1 MGLCLLCACR
11 TVSRW
16 HSSLVVK
23 RVFFECF
30 DCFMPL
36 FYIAFYQLDVI
47 TLRAEIVSLFMSESS
62 LSVCCTCICVRLLC
76 FIWYPG
82 DEIRRVLVET
92 VIPFAKELFISGVE
106 KKRGRKGFI
115 PDAIRA
121 EYDQFDDYLEMI
133 IQFGVS
139 TTCFVL
145 FLQLPKAVILCSAV
159 CLCDLTVGVS
169 VCVHVIFCIQT
180 KCQWQ

>member
-1 MGLCLLCACR
+1 M
-11 TVSRW
+11 
-16 HSSLVVK
+16 
-23 RVFFECF
+23 
-30 DCFMPL
+30 
-36 FYIAFYQLDVI
+36 
-47 TLRAEIVSLFMSESS
+47 
-62 LSVCCTCICVRLLC
+62 RLLC

-115 PDAIRA
+115 PDTILA
-121 EYDQFDDYLEMI
+121 EYDQFDDYLEMV

-145 FLQLPKAVILCSAV
+145 FLQLLKVVVLCCAV
-159 CLCDLTVGVS
+159 CLCDLAVGVS

-180 KCQWQ
+180 KCQ

>member
-1 MGLCLLCACR
+1 M
-11 TVSRW
+11 
-16 HSSLVVK
+16 
-23 RVFFECF
+23 
-30 DCFMPL
+30 
-36 FYIAFYQLDVI
+36 
-47 TLRAEIVSLFMSESS
+47 
-62 LSVCCTCICVRLLC
+62 RLLC

-115 PDAIRA
+115 PDTILA
-121 EYDQFDDYLEMI
+121 EYDQFDDYLEMV

-139 TTCFVL
+139 TTCFSSCQKLLYYVV
-145 FLQLPKAVILCSAV
+145 QCV
-159 CLCDLTVGVS
+159 CVTYIAVGVS

-180 KCQWQ
+180 KCQ